1 MKRKGTLLNQK
12 YRSLLTATLAMT
24 ASTYLSSI
32 LDGIMVGQI
41 LGTVQ
46 LYAINLTT
54 SIVFLRSI
62 PIAMFTFGGN
72 TLSVIHK
79 SKRDQ
84 QSADTVFT
92 LSFWAGVL
100 STVLL
105 SVLGIALMVP
115 TAQLLAQ
122 GKEELTQMIVE
133 YLLPLWILTP
143 LVAVVNQTA
152 AYARTDSMRK
162 LAAALPIVAN
172 VINLLCDY
180 LYMAVFGWGVAGAGW
195 ATVTGYV
202 VGVFLTL
209 IYFRSKKRTVHFTK
223 AAFRQLRALG
233 KICNVGLPSALIY
246 VCNFLR
252 LFFTNAIILSFT
264 GVMGGK
270 IASVSFSLNSL
281 AFILVEGAS
290 MTLLP
295 ILGALYGEKD
305 ANGQRL
311 TLRYGMIVTV
321 ALSVLVLVVSELFPV
336 PLAALYG
343 LTEPVTADI
352 FAVTF
357 RIFSVNIPILAVIYV
372 MRTFF
377 QATKQRGLANL
388 LVMLDGV
395 LTIVPLMFWF
405 AHYDI
410 YWLWA
415 SFPFSKLLTVII
427 TLIAMFISKKVR
439 RKKNMLGI
447 EEQDGVMYDFS
458 IKNEIPEAIHASE
471 EAMAFCEKNHVPEN
485 TVNAV
490 GVTVEELCHNIA
502 VYAQSNDNHAV
513 DVCIRVF
520 PDKVNIRLR
529 DNGREFDPTDY
540 LDNSGKRITGLGLVR
555 MLSSS
560 INYNRVLGFNV
571 TNVAIA
577 YGAEGEAY
585 G

>member
-1 MKRKGTLLNQK
+1 MKRNGTLLNKK
-12 YRSLLTATLAMT
+12 YRSLLVATLAMT

-32 LDGIMVGQI
+32 LDGIMVGRI

-72 TLSVIHK
+72 TLSVIYK

-84 QSADTVFT
+84 KSADTVFT

-100 STVLL
+100 STVLI
-105 SVLGIALMVP
+105 SVVGIAAMLP
-115 TAQLLAQ
+115 TARLLAQ
-122 GKEELTQMIVE
+122 GNEELTGLVAD
-133 YLLPLWILTP
+133 YLLPLWVLTP

-152 AYARTDSMRK
+152 AYARTDGMRK
-162 LAAALPIVAN
+162 LATMLPITAN
-172 VINLLCDY
+172 IINLICDY
-180 LYMAVFGWGVAGAGW
+180 IYMAIFGWGVAGAGW
-195 ATVTGYV
+195 ATVTGYLA
-202 VGVFLTL
+202 GAALTL
-209 IYFRSKKRTVHFTK
+209 LYFKAGERTVHFTR
-223 AAFRQLRALG
+223 AAVKKIKMLG
-233 KICNVGLPSALIY
+233 KIFSIGLPSALIY

-321 ALSVLVLVVSELFPV
+321 ALSVFVLVVSELFPV
-336 PLAALYG
+336 QLAALYG
-343 LTEPVTADI
+343 LTDVATADI

-357 RIFSVNIPILAVIYV
+357 RIFSINIPILAVIYV

-410 YWLWA
+410 YWLWF
-415 SFPFSKLLTVII
+415 SFPVSKAVTVII
-427 TLIAMFISKKVR
+427 TLIAMVIGKKVR
-439 RKKNMLGI
+439 NKKNILGI
-447 EEQDGVMYDFS
+447 EEEDGVICDFS
-458 IKNEIPEAIHASE
+458 IKNEIPEAIKASE
-471 EAMAFCEKNHVPEN
+471 EAMEFCKRQNVPEN
-485 TVNAV
+485 TVNAI

-502 VYAQSNDNHAV
+502 NYSITNGNSAV
-513 DVCIRVF
+513 DVCVRVM
-520 PDKVNIRLR
+520 PDKVNVRIR
-529 DNGREFDPTDY
+529 DDGAEFDPTDFI
-540 LDNSGKRITGLGLVR
+540 DNSGKRITGLELVR

-571 TNVAIA
+571 TNVAVS
-577 YGAEGEAY
+577 Y
-585 G
+585 

>member
-1 MKRKGTLLNQK
+1 MKRTGTLLNQK
-12 YRSLLTATLAMT
+12 YRALLVSTLAMT

-54 SIVFLRSI
+54 SVVFLRSI

-72 TLSVIHK
+72 TLSVIYK

-84 QSADTVFT
+84 KSADTVFT
-92 LSFWAGVL
+92 LSFWGGIV
-100 STVLL
+100 STAIL
-105 SVLGIALMVP
+105 SVIGIMLMVP

-122 GKEELTQMIVE
+122 GKEQLVELVIQ
-133 YLLPLWILTP
+133 YLLPLWVLTP
-143 LVAVVNQTA
+143 MVAAVNETA
-152 AYARTDSMRK
+152 AYARTDGLRK
-162 LAAALPIVAN
+162 LATLLPIIAN
-172 VINLLCDY
+172 VINLICDY
-180 LYMAVFGWGVAGAGW
+180 IYMAIFGWGVAGAGW
-195 ATVTGYV
+195 ATVTGYA
-202 VGVFLTL
+202 VGILIML
-209 IYFRSKKRTVHFTK
+209 IYYKSSQRTVHFTK
-223 AAFRQLRALG
+223 AAWGQLKQLG
-233 KICNVGLPSALIY
+233 KIFSVGLPSALIY

-252 LFFTNAIILSFT
+252 LFLTNAIILSAT
-264 GVMGGK
+264 GVVGGK

-321 ALSVLVLVVSELFPV
+321 ALSILVLIISEVIPIQ
-336 PLAALYG
+336 LAALYG
-343 LTEPVTADI
+343 LTDPATVEI

-357 RIFSVNIPILAVIYV
+357 RIFSINIPILAVIYV

-395 LTIVPLMFWF
+395 LTIVPLMYWF
-405 AHYDI
+405 AQYDI
-410 YWLWA
+410 YWLWV
-415 SFPFSKLLTVII
+415 SFPVSKAVTVVI
-427 TLIAMFISKKVR
+427 TLIAMLISKKVQK
-439 RKKNMLGI
+439 KKNILGI
-447 EEQDGVMYDFS
+447 EEEDGVVYDFS

-471 EAMAFCEKNHVPEN
+471 EAMAFCEKNGVPET

-490 GVTVEELCHNIA
+490 GVSVEELCHNIA
-502 VYAQSNDNHAV
+502 TYAKSDSNSAV
-513 DVCIRVF
+513 DICVRVM
-520 PDKVNIRLR
+520 PDKVNVRLR
-529 DNGREFDPTDY
+529 DNGAEFDPTDY
-540 LDNSGKRITGLGLVR
+540 IDNSGKHITGLQLVR

-560 INYNRVLGFNV
+560 IDYNRILGFNV

-577 YGAEGEAY
+577 N
-585 G
+585 

>member
-1 MKRKGTLLNQK
+1 MKRNGTLLNKK
-12 YRSLLTATLAMT
+12 YRSLLVATLAMT

-84 QSADTVFT
+84 KSADAVFT
-92 LSFWAGVL
+92 LSFWAGIL
-100 STVLL
+100 STVLI
-105 SVLGIALMVP
+105 SIVGIATMVP
-115 TAQLLAQ
+115 TAQILAQ
-122 GKEELTQMIVE
+122 GKEELVGLVID

-152 AYARTDSMRK
+152 AYARTDGLRK
-162 LAAALPIVAN
+162 LATALPIVAN
-172 VINLLCDY
+172 IINLICDY
-180 LYMAVFGWGVAGAGW
+180 IYMAIFGWGVAGAGW

-202 VGVFLTL
+202 VGTLLTL
-209 IYFRSKKRTVHFTK
+209 IYFKSAKRTVHFTK
-223 AAFRQLRALG
+223 EALKKLKMLG
-233 KICNVGLPSALIY
+233 KIFSVGLPSALIY

-305 ANGQRL
+305 ANGQRI

-321 ALSVLVLVVSELFPV
+321 ALSVFVLIVSELFPV
-336 PLAALYG
+336 QLAALYG
-343 LTEPVTADI
+343 LNDAATADI

-357 RIFSVNIPILAVIYV
+357 RIFSINIPILAVIYV

-395 LTIVPLMFWF
+395 LTIVPLMYWF

-410 YWLWA
+410 YWLWM
-415 SFPFSKLLTVII
+415 SFPVSKAVTVLI
-427 TLIAMFISKKVR
+427 TLIAMVISKKIQN
-439 RKKNMLGI
+439 KKNILGI
-447 EEQDGVMYDFS
+447 EEEDGVMYDFS
-458 IKNEIPEAIHASE
+458 IKNDIPEAIRASE
-471 EAMAFCEKNHVPEN
+471 EAMKFCKEQNVPEN
-485 TVNAV
+485 TVNAI
-490 GVTVEELCHNIA
+490 GVSVEELCHNIA
-502 VYAQSNDNHAV
+502 TYSKSKGNGAV
-513 DVCIRVF
+513 DVCVRVM
-520 PDKVNIRLR
+520 PDKVNVRLR
-529 DNGREFDPTDY
+529 DDGAEFDPTDY
-540 LDNSGKRITGLGLVR
+540 IDNSGKRITGLELVR

-571 TNVAIA
+571 TNVAVS
-577 YGAEGEAY
+577 Y
-585 G
+585 

>member
-1 MKRKGTLLNQK
+1 MKRNGTLLNKK
-12 YRSLLTATLAMT
+12 YRSLLVATLAMT

-84 QSADTVFT
+84 QSADAVFT
-92 LSFWAGVL
+92 LSFWGGVL

-105 SVLGIALMVP
+105 SVVGIATMVP

-122 GKEELTQMIVE
+122 GKQELVGMVVD
-133 YLLPLWILTP
+133 YLLPLWVLTP

-152 AYARTDSMRK
+152 AYARTDSLRK
-162 LAAALPIVAN
+162 LATALPIVAN
-172 VINLLCDY
+172 IINLICDY
-180 LYMAVFGWGVAGAGW
+180 IYMAIFGWGVAGAGW

-209 IYFRSKKRTVHFTK
+209 LYFKSKQRTVHFTK
-223 AAFRQLRALG
+223 AAFKQLKSLG
-233 KICNVGLPSALIY
+233 KIFSVGLPSALIY

-305 ANGQRL
+305 SNGQRL

-321 ALSVLVLVVSELFPV
+321 GLSILVLIVSELFPV
-336 PLAALYG
+336 QLAALYG
-343 LTEPVTADI
+343 LTETSI
-352 FAVTF
+352 TSICAVTF
-357 RIFSVNIPILAVIYV
+357 RIFSINIPILAVIYV

-395 LTIVPLMFWF
+395 LTIVPLMYWF

-410 YWLWA
+410 YWLWF
-415 SFPFSKLLTVII
+415 SFPVSKAVTVAI
-427 TLIAMFISKKVR
+427 TLIAMLISKKVQHKR
-439 RKKNMLGI
+439 NILGI
-447 EEQDGVMYDFS
+447 EEQEGIVYDFS
-458 IKNEIPEAIHASE
+458 IKNEVSEAIHASE
-471 EAMAFCEKNHVPEN
+471 EAMAFCEQNQVPEN

-502 VYAQSNDNHAV
+502 VYAATSGNNAV
-513 DVCIRVF
+513 DVCVRVF
-520 PDKVNIRLR
+520 PDKVNVRLR
-529 DNGREFDPTDY
+529 DNGAEFDPTDY
-540 LDNSGKRITGLGLVR
+540 IDNSGKRITGLELVR
-555 MLSSS
+555 MLSST

-571 TNVAIA
+571 TNVAIN
-577 YGAEGEAY
+577 YN
-585 G
+585 

>member
-1 MKRKGTLLNQK
+1 MKRNGTLLNKK
-12 YRSLLTATLAMT
+12 YRSLLVATLAMT

-32 LDGIMVGQI
+32 LDGIMVGRI

-72 TLSVIHK
+72 TLSVIYK

-84 QSADTVFT
+84 ESADTVFT

-100 STVLL
+100 STVLI
-105 SVLGIALMVP
+105 SVVGIAAMLP
-115 TAQLLAQ
+115 TARLLAQ
-122 GKEELTQMIVE
+122 GNEELTGLVAD
-133 YLLPLWILTP
+133 YLLPLWVLTP

-152 AYARTDSMRK
+152 AYARTDGMRK
-162 LAAALPIVAN
+162 LATMLPITAN
-172 VINLLCDY
+172 IINLICDY
-180 LYMAVFGWGVAGAGW
+180 IYMAIFGWGVAGAGW
-195 ATVTGYV
+195 ATVTGYLA
-202 VGVFLTL
+202 GAALTL
-209 IYFRSKKRTVHFTK
+209 LYFKAGERTVHFTR
-223 AAFRQLRALG
+223 AAVKKIIMLG
-233 KICNVGLPSALIY
+233 KIFSIGLPSALIY

-321 ALSVLVLVVSELFPV
+321 ALSVVVLVVSELFPV
-336 PLAALYG
+336 QLAALYG
-343 LTEPVTADI
+343 LTDVTTADI

-357 RIFSVNIPILAVIYV
+357 RIFSINIPILAVIYV

-410 YWLWA
+410 YWLWF
-415 SFPFSKLLTVII
+415 SFPVSKAVTVII
-427 TLIAMFISKKVR
+427 TLIAMVIGKKVR
-439 RKKNMLGI
+439 NKKNILGI
-447 EEQDGVMYDFS
+447 EEEDGVICDFS
-458 IKNEIPEAIHASE
+458 IKNEIPEAIKASE
-471 EAMAFCEKNHVPEN
+471 EAMEFCKRQNVPEN
-485 TVNAV
+485 TVNAI

-502 VYAQSNDNHAV
+502 NYSVTNSNSAV
-513 DVCIRVF
+513 DVCVRVM
-520 PDKVNIRLR
+520 PDKVNVRIR
-529 DNGREFDPTDY
+529 DDGAEFDPTDFI
-540 LDNSGKRITGLGLVR
+540 DNSGKRITGLELVR

-571 TNVAIA
+571 TNVAVS
-577 YGAEGEAY
+577 Y
-585 G
+585 

>member
-1 MKRKGTLLNQK
+1 MKRNGTLLNKK
-12 YRSLLTATLAMT
+12 YRILLVSTLAMT

-62 PIAMFTFGGN
+62 PITMFTFGGN

-84 QSADTVFT
+84 KSADTVFT
-92 LSFWAGVL
+92 LSFWGGVL
-100 STVLL
+100 STLLL
-105 SVLGIALMVP
+105 SVIGIAVMTP

-122 GKEELTQMIVE
+122 GKEELVGYVVD
-133 YLLPLWILTP
+133 YLLPLWVLTP

-152 AYARTDSMRK
+152 AYARTDGMRK
-162 LAAALPIVAN
+162 LATALPIVAN
-172 VINLLCDY
+172 VINLICDY
-180 LYMAVFGWGVAGAGW
+180 IFMAIFKWGVAGAGW

-202 VGVFLTL
+202 VGALLTI
-209 IYFRSKKRTVHFTK
+209 IYFRAKERTVHFTR
-223 AAFRQLRALG
+223 AAWGQLKSLG
-233 KICNVGLPSALIY
+233 KIFSVGLPSALIY

-252 LFFTNAIILSFT
+252 LYLTNAIILSYT

-305 ANGQRL
+305 GNGQRL

-321 ALSVLVLVVSELFPV
+321 AFSVLVLVVSELFPV
-336 PLAALYG
+336 QMAALYG
-343 LTEPVTADI
+343 LTDPAITSV

-357 RIFSVNIPILAVIYV
+357 RIFSINIPILAVIYV

-410 YWLWA
+410 YWLWV
-415 SFPFSKLLTVII
+415 SFPVSKALTVAI
-427 TLIAMFISKKVR
+427 TLIAMVISKKVR
-439 RKKNMLGI
+439 HKKNILGI
-447 EEQDGVMYDFS
+447 EEEDGLVYDFS
-458 IKNEIPEAIHASE
+458 IRNDVSQAIHASE
-471 EAMAFCEKNHVPEN
+471 EAMAFCERSNVPEN

-502 VYAQSNDNHAV
+502 TYSVKGSNAV
-513 DVCIRVF
+513 DVCVRVF
-520 PDKVNIRLR
+520 PDKVNVRLR
-529 DNGREFDPTDY
+529 DDGAAFDPTDY
-540 LDNSGKRITGLGLVR
+540 IDNSGKRITGLELVR

-571 TNVAIA
+571 TNVSVA
-577 YGAEGEAY
+577 YGNLV
-585 G
+585 

>member
-1 MKRKGTLLNQK
+1 
-12 YRSLLTATLAMT
+12 MT

-84 QSADTVFT
+84 QSANAVFT
-92 LSFWAGVL
+92 LSFWGGVL

-105 SVLGIALMVP
+105 SVIGIATMVP

-122 GKEELTQMIVE
+122 GKQELVGMVVD
-133 YLLPLWILTP
+133 YLLPLWVLTP

-152 AYARTDSMRK
+152 AYARTDSLRK
-162 LAAALPIVAN
+162 LATALPIVAN
-172 VINLLCDY
+172 IINLICDY
-180 LYMAVFGWGVAGAGW
+180 IYMAIFGWGVAGAGW

-209 IYFRSKKRTVHFTK
+209 LYFKSKQRTVHFTK
-223 AAFRQLRALG
+223 AAFKQLKSLG
-233 KICNVGLPSALIY
+233 KIFSVGLPSALIY

-305 ANGQRL
+305 SNGQRL

-321 ALSVLVLVVSELFPV
+321 GLSVLVLIVSELFPV
-336 PLAALYG
+336 QLASLYG
-343 LTEPVTADI
+343 LTEPSITSV

-357 RIFSVNIPILAVIYV
+357 RIFSINIPILAVIYV

-395 LTIVPLMFWF
+395 LTIVPLMYWF

-410 YWLWA
+410 YWLWF
-415 SFPFSKLLTVII
+415 SFPVSKAVTVII
-427 TLIAMFISKKVR
+427 TLIAMLISKKVQH
-439 RKKNMLGI
+439 KNNILGI
-447 EEQDGVMYDFS
+447 EEQEGIVYDFS
-458 IKNEIPEAIHASE
+458 IKNEVSEAIHASE
-471 EAMAFCEKNHVPEN
+471 EAMAFCEQNQVPEN

-502 VYAQSNDNHAV
+502 VYAAENGNNAV
-513 DVCIRVF
+513 DVCVRVF
-520 PDKVNIRLR
+520 PDKVNVRLR
-529 DNGREFDPTDY
+529 DNGAEFDPTDY
-540 LDNSGKRITGLGLVR
+540 IDNSGKRITGLELVR
-555 MLSSS
+555 MLSST

-571 TNVAIA
+571 TNVAIN
-577 YGAEGEAY
+577 YN
-585 G
+585 

>member
-1 MKRKGTLLNQK
+1 MKRNGVLLNQK
-12 YRSLLTATLAMT
+12 YNSLLWATLAMT

-41 LGTVQ
+41 LDTVA

-72 TLSVIHK
+72 TLSVICK

-84 QSADTVFT
+84 KSADTVFT
-92 LSFWAGVL
+92 LSFWGGIV
-100 STVLL
+100 STAVI
-105 SVLGIALMVP
+105 SVIGIILIMP

-122 GKEELTQMIVE
+122 GKEELVE
-133 YLLPLWILTP
+133 LVVQYLLPLWVLTP
-143 LVAVVNQTA
+143 LVAAVNETA
-152 AYARTDSMRK
+152 AFARTDGLRK
-162 LAAALPIVAN
+162 LATALPIIAN
-172 VINLLCDY
+172 VINLICDY
-180 LYMAVFGWGVAGAGW
+180 IYMAIFGWGIAGAGW

-202 VGVFLTL
+202 VGALIAL
-209 IYFRSKKRTVHFTK
+209 IYFKSPKRTVRFTK
-223 AAFRQLRALG
+223 AAWGQLKQLG
-233 KICNVGLPSALIY
+233 KIFSVGLPSALIY

-252 LFFTNAIILSFT
+252 LFFVNAIILSST
-264 GVMGGK
+264 GVVGGK

-305 ANGQRL
+305 SNGQRL

-321 ALSVLVLVVSELFPV
+321 ALSIFVMILSVVFPSQ
-336 PLAALYG
+336 LAALYG
-343 LTEPVTADI
+343 LTDPAVLEV
-352 FAVTF
+352 FEVTF
-357 RIFSVNIPILAVIYV
+357 RILSSNIPILAVIYV
-372 MRTFF
+372 MRSFF

-395 LTIVPLMFWF
+395 LTIVPLMYWF
-405 AHYDI
+405 SHYDI

-415 SFPFSKLLTVII
+415 AFPISKALTVVI
-427 TLIAMFISKKVR
+427 TLIAMLISKRVQH
-439 RKKNMLGI
+439 KKNILGI
-447 EEQDGVMYDFS
+447 EEEEGVVSDFS
-458 IKNEIPEAIHASE
+458 IKNEIPEAIRASE
-471 EAMAFCEKNHVPEN
+471 EAMAFCEKNGLTEN

-502 VYAQSNDNHAV
+502 TYAQTNAGNSV
-513 DVCIRVF
+513 DVCIRILS
-520 PDKVNIRLR
+520 DKVNIRVR
-529 DNGREFDPTDY
+529 DNGTEFDPTDY
-540 LDNSGKRITGLGLVR
+540 IDNSGKRITGLELVR

-560 INYNRVLGFNV
+560 VEYNRILGFNV
-571 TNVAIA
+571 TNVAISFT
-577 YGAEGEAY
+577 
-585 G
+585 

>member
-1 MKRKGTLLNQK
+1 MKRNGTLLNKK
-12 YRSLLTATLAMT
+12 YRSLLVATLAMT

-84 QSADTVFT
+84 QSADAVFT
-92 LSFWAGVL
+92 LSFWGGVL

-105 SVLGIALMVP
+105 SVIGIATMVP

-122 GKEELTQMIVE
+122 GKQELVGMVVD
-133 YLLPLWILTP
+133 YLLPLWVLTP

-152 AYARTDSMRK
+152 AYARTDSLRK
-162 LAAALPIVAN
+162 LATALPIVAN
-172 VINLLCDY
+172 IINLICDY
-180 LYMAVFGWGVAGAGW
+180 IYMAIFGWGVAGAGW

-209 IYFRSKKRTVHFTK
+209 LYFKSKQRTVHFTK
-223 AAFRQLRALG
+223 AALKQLKSLG
-233 KICNVGLPSALIY
+233 KIFSVGLPSALIY

-305 ANGQRL
+305 SNGQRL

-321 ALSVLVLVVSELFPV
+321 GLSILVLIVSELFPV
-336 PLAALYG
+336 QLAALYG
-343 LTEPVTADI
+343 LTETSITSV

-357 RIFSVNIPILAVIYV
+357 RIFSINIPILAVIYV

-395 LTIVPLMFWF
+395 LTIVPLMYWF

-410 YWLWA
+410 YWLWF
-415 SFPFSKLLTVII
+415 SFPVSKAVTVAI
-427 TLIAMFISKKVR
+427 TLIAMLISKKVQHKR
-439 RKKNMLGI
+439 NILGI
-447 EEQDGVMYDFS
+447 EEQEGIVYDFS
-458 IKNEIPEAIHASE
+458 IKNEVSEAIHASE
-471 EAMAFCEKNHVPEN
+471 EAMAFCEQNQVPEN

-502 VYAQSNDNHAV
+502 VYAAENGNNAV
-513 DVCIRVF
+513 DVCVRVF
-520 PDKVNIRLR
+520 PDKVNVRLR
-529 DNGREFDPTDY
+529 DNGAEFDPTDY
-540 LDNSGKRITGLGLVR
+540 IDNSGKRITGLELVR
-555 MLSSS
+555 MLSST

-571 TNVAIA
+571 TNVAIN
-577 YGAEGEAY
+577 YN
-585 G
+585 

>member
-1 MKRKGTLLNQK
+1 MKRNGTLLNKK
-12 YRSLLTATLAMT
+12 YRSLLVATLAMT

-84 QSADTVFT
+84 KSADAVFT
-92 LSFWAGVL
+92 LSFWAGIL
-100 STVLL
+100 STVLI
-105 SVLGIALMVP
+105 SIVGIATMVP
-115 TAQLLAQ
+115 TAQILAQ
-122 GKEELTQMIVE
+122 GKEELVGLVID
-133 YLLPLWILTP
+133 YLLPLWVLTP

-152 AYARTDSMRK
+152 AYARTDGLRK
-162 LAAALPIVAN
+162 LATALPIVAN
-172 VINLLCDY
+172 IINLICDY
-180 LYMAVFGWGVAGAGW
+180 IYMAIFGWGVAGAGW

-202 VGVFLTL
+202 VGTLLTL
-209 IYFRSKKRTVHFTK
+209 IYFKSAKRTVHFTK
-223 AAFRQLRALG
+223 EALKKLKMLG
-233 KICNVGLPSALIY
+233 KIFSVGLPSALIY

-305 ANGQRL
+305 ANGQRI

-321 ALSVLVLVVSELFPV
+321 ALSVFVLIVSELFPV
-336 PLAALYG
+336 QLAALYG
-343 LTEPVTADI
+343 LNDAATADI

-357 RIFSVNIPILAVIYV
+357 RIFSINIPILAVIYV

-395 LTIVPLMFWF
+395 LTIVPLMYWF

-410 YWLWA
+410 YWLWM
-415 SFPFSKLLTVII
+415 SFPVSKAVTVLV
-427 TLIAMFISKKVR
+427 TLIAMVISKKIQN
-439 RKKNMLGI
+439 KKNILGI
-447 EEQDGVMYDFS
+447 EEEDGVMYDFS
-458 IKNEIPEAIHASE
+458 IKNDVPEAIRASE
-471 EAMAFCEKNHVPEN
+471 EAMKFCKEQNVPEN
-485 TVNAV
+485 TVNAI

-502 VYAQSNDNHAV
+502 IYSKSKGNGAV
-513 DVCIRVF
+513 DVCVRVM
-520 PDKVNIRLR
+520 PDKVNVRLR
-529 DNGREFDPTDY
+529 DDGAEFDPTDY
-540 LDNSGKRITGLGLVR
+540 IDNSGKRITGLELVR

-571 TNVAIA
+571 TNVAVS
-577 YGAEGEAY
+577 Y
-585 G
+585 

>member
-1 MKRKGTLLNQK
+1 MKRNGTLLNKK
-12 YRSLLTATLAMT
+12 YRSLLVATLAMT

-41 LGTVQ
+41 LGTVP

-100 STVLL
+100 STVVISVIGIAVMAPTAELL
-105 SVLGIALMVP
+105 S
-115 TAQLLAQ
+115 Q
-122 GKEELTQMIVE
+122 GKAELTNLVID
-133 YLLPLWILTP
+133 YLLPLWVLTP
-143 LVAVVNQTA
+143 LVAIVNQTA
-152 AYARTDSMRK
+152 AYARTDNLRK
-162 LAAALPIVAN
+162 LATALPIVAN
-172 VINLLCDY
+172 IVNLICDY
-180 LYMAVFGWGVAGAGW
+180 IYMAIFGWGVAGAGW

-202 VGVFLTL
+202 VGAALTL
-209 IYFRSKKRTVHFTK
+209 LYFRSKQRTVHFTK
-223 AAFRQLRALG
+223 EALG
-233 KICNVGLPSALIY
+233 KLRQLGKIFSIGLPSALIY

-252 LFFTNAIILSFT
+252 LFFTNAIILSYT
-264 GVMGGK
+264 GVLGGK

-321 ALSVLVLVVSELFPV
+321 ALSVFVLVVSELFPV
-336 PLAALYG
+336 QLAALYG
-343 LTEPVTADI
+343 LTEPAVADI

-357 RIFSVNIPILAVIYV
+357 RIFSINIPILAVIYV

-410 YWLWA
+410 YWLWV
-415 SFPFSKLLTVII
+415 SFPVSKAVTVLI
-427 TLIAMFISKKVR
+427 TLLVMVISKKVQH
-439 RKKNMLGI
+439 KKNLLGI

-471 EAMAFCEKNHVPEN
+471 EAMAFCAQQHVPEN
-485 TVNAV
+485 TANAV
-490 GVTVEELCHNIA
+490 GVAVEELCHNIA
-502 VYAQSNDNHAV
+502 VYAQTSGNNAV
-513 DVCIRVF
+513 DVCVRVF
-520 PDKVNIRLR
+520 PDKVNVRLR
-529 DNGREFDPTDY
+529 DNGAAFDPTDY
-540 LDNSGKRITGLGLVR
+540 IDNSGKRITGLELVR

-560 INYNRVLGFNV
+560 VNYNRVLGFNV
-571 TNVAIA
+571 TNVTIA
-577 YGAEGEAY
+577 YS
-585 G
+585 

>member
-1 MKRKGTLLNQK
+1 MKRTGTLLNQK
-12 YRSLLTATLAMT
+12 YRALLVSTLAMT

-54 SIVFLRSI
+54 SVVFLRSI

-72 TLSVIHK
+72 TLSVIYK

-84 QSADTVFT
+84 KSADTVFT
-92 LSFWAGVL
+92 LSFWGGIV
-100 STVLL
+100 STAIL
-105 SVLGIALMVP
+105 SVIGIMLMVP

-122 GKEELTQMIVE
+122 GKEQLVELVVQ
-133 YLLPLWILTP
+133 YLLPLWVLTP
-143 LVAVVNQTA
+143 MVAAVNETA
-152 AYARTDSMRK
+152 AYARTDGLRK
-162 LAAALPIVAN
+162 LATLLPIIAN
-172 VINLLCDY
+172 VINLICDY
-180 LYMAVFGWGVAGAGW
+180 IYMAIFGWGVAGAGW
-195 ATVTGYV
+195 ATVTGYA
-202 VGVFLTL
+202 VGILIML
-209 IYFRSKKRTVHFTK
+209 IYYKSSQRTVHFTK
-223 AAFRQLRALG
+223 AAWGQLKQLG
-233 KICNVGLPSALIY
+233 KIFSVGLPSALIY

-252 LFFTNAIILSFT
+252 LFLTNAIILSAT
-264 GVMGGK
+264 GVVGGK

-321 ALSVLVLVVSELFPV
+321 ALSILVLIISEVIPIQ
-336 PLAALYG
+336 LAALYG
-343 LTEPVTADI
+343 LTDPATVEI

-357 RIFSVNIPILAVIYV
+357 RIFSINIPILAVIYV

-395 LTIVPLMFWF
+395 LTIVPLMYWF
-405 AHYDI
+405 AQYDI
-410 YWLWA
+410 YWLWV
-415 SFPFSKLLTVII
+415 SFPVSKAVTVVI
-427 TLIAMFISKKVR
+427 TLIAMLISKKVQK
-439 RKKNMLGI
+439 KKNILGI
-447 EEQDGVMYDFS
+447 EEEDGVVYDFS

-471 EAMAFCEKNHVPEN
+471 EAMAFCEKNGVPET

-490 GVTVEELCHNIA
+490 GVSVEELCHNIA
-502 VYAQSNDNHAV
+502 TYAKSDSNSAI
-513 DVCIRVF
+513 DVCVRVM
-520 PDKVNIRLR
+520 PDKVNVRLR
-529 DNGREFDPTDY
+529 DNGTEFDPTDY
-540 LDNSGKRITGLGLVR
+540 IDNSGKHITGLQLVR

-560 INYNRVLGFNV
+560 IDYNRILGFNV

-577 YGAEGEAY
+577 N
-585 G
+585 

>member
-1 MKRKGTLLNQK
+1 MKRNGTLLNKK
-12 YRSLLTATLAMT
+12 YRSLLVATLAMT
-24 ASTYLSSI
+24 ASTYLSGI

-54 SIVFLRSI
+54 SIIFLRSI
-62 PIAMFTFGGN
+62 PIALFTFGGN
-72 TLSVIHK
+72 TLSVICK
-79 SKRDQ
+79 SKRDR
-84 QSADTVFT
+84 QSADAVFT

-100 STVLL
+100 STVVM
-105 SVLGIALMVP
+105 SVIGIAVMEP

-122 GKEELTQMIVE
+122 GKEELVGLVVE
-133 YLLPLWILTP
+133 YLLPLWVLTP

-162 LAAALPIVAN
+162 LATALPIVAN
-172 VINLLCDY
+172 VINLICDY
-180 LYMAVFGWGVAGAGW
+180 IYMAIFGWGVAGAGW

-202 VGVFLTL
+202 VGAALTL
-209 IYFRSKKRTVHFTK
+209 IYFFSKQRTVHFTK
-223 AAFRQLRALG
+223 AALKKLKMLG
-233 KICNVGLPSALIY
+233 KIFSIGLPSALIY

-305 ANGQRL
+305 ANGQRIS
-311 TLRYGMIVTV
+311 LRYGMIVTV
-321 ALSVLVLVVSELFPV
+321 ALSVFVLIVSELFPV
-336 PLAALYG
+336 QLAALYG
-343 LTEPVTADI
+343 LNDAATADI

-357 RIFSVNIPILAVIYV
+357 RIFSINIPILAVIYV

-395 LTIVPLMFWF
+395 LTIVPLMYWF

-410 YWLWA
+410 YWLWM
-415 SFPFSKLLTVII
+415 SFPASKSVTVLV
-427 TLIAMFISKKVR
+427 TLIAMVISKKIQN
-439 RKKNMLGI
+439 KKNILGI
-447 EEQDGVMYDFS
+447 EEEDGVMYDFS
-458 IKNEIPEAIHASE
+458 IKNDIPEAIRASE
-471 EAMAFCEKNHVPEN
+471 EAMKFCKEQNVPEN
-485 TVNAV
+485 TVNAI

-502 VYAQSNDNHAV
+502 TYSKSKGNGAV
-513 DVCIRVF
+513 DVCVRVM
-520 PDKVNIRLR
+520 PDKVNVRLR
-529 DNGREFDPTDY
+529 DDGAEFDPTDY
-540 LDNSGKRITGLGLVR
+540 IDNSGKRITGLELVR

-571 TNVAIA
+571 TNVAVS
-577 YGAEGEAY
+577 Y
-585 G
+585 

>member
-1 MKRKGTLLNQK
+1 MKRNGTLLNKK
-12 YRSLLTATLAMT
+12 YRSLLVATLAMT

-84 QSADTVFT
+84 KSADAVFT
-92 LSFWAGVL
+92 LSFWAGIL
-100 STVLL
+100 STVLI
-105 SVLGIALMVP
+105 SIVGIATMVP
-115 TAQLLAQ
+115 TAQILAQ
-122 GKEELTQMIVE
+122 GKEELVGLVID
-133 YLLPLWILTP
+133 YLLPLWVLTP

-152 AYARTDSMRK
+152 AYARTDGLRK
-162 LAAALPIVAN
+162 LAMALPIVAN
-172 VINLLCDY
+172 IINLICDY
-180 LYMAVFGWGVAGAGW
+180 IYMAIFGWGVAGAGW

-202 VGVFLTL
+202 VGTLLTL
-209 IYFRSKKRTVHFTK
+209 IYFKSAKRTVHFTK
-223 AAFRQLRALG
+223 EALKKLKMLG
-233 KICNVGLPSALIY
+233 KIFSVGLPSALIY

-305 ANGQRL
+305 ANGQRI

-321 ALSVLVLVVSELFPV
+321 ALSVFVLIVSELFPV
-336 PLAALYG
+336 QLAALYG
-343 LTEPVTADI
+343 LNDAATADI

-357 RIFSVNIPILAVIYV
+357 RIFSINIPILAVIYV

-395 LTIVPLMFWF
+395 LTIVPLMYWF

-410 YWLWA
+410 YWLWM
-415 SFPFSKLLTVII
+415 SFPVSKAVTVLV
-427 TLIAMFISKKVR
+427 TLIAMVISKKIQN
-439 RKKNMLGI
+439 KKNILGI
-447 EEQDGVMYDFS
+447 EEEDGVMYDFS
-458 IKNEIPEAIHASE
+458 IKNDIPEAIRASE
-471 EAMAFCEKNHVPEN
+471 EAMKFCKEQNVPEN
-485 TVNAV
+485 TVNAI
-490 GVTVEELCHNIA
+490 GVSVEELCHNIA
-502 VYAQSNDNHAV
+502 TYSKSKGNGAV
-513 DVCIRVF
+513 DVCVRVM
-520 PDKVNIRLR
+520 PDKVNVRLR
-529 DNGREFDPTDY
+529 DDGAEFDPTDY
-540 LDNSGKRITGLGLVR
+540 IDNSGKRITGLELVR

-571 TNVAIA
+571 TNVAVS
-577 YGAEGEAY
+577 Y
-585 G
+585 

>member
-1 MKRKGTLLNQK
+1 MKRNGTLLNKK
-12 YRSLLTATLAMT
+12 YRILLVSTLAMT

-84 QSADTVFT
+84 KSADTVFT
-92 LSFWAGVL
+92 LSFWGGVL
-100 STVLL
+100 STLLL
-105 SVLGIALMVP
+105 SVIGIAVMTP

-122 GKEELTQMIVE
+122 GKEELVGYVVD
-133 YLLPLWILTP
+133 YLLPLWVLTP

-152 AYARTDSMRK
+152 AYARTDGMRK
-162 LAAALPIVAN
+162 LATALPIVAN
-172 VINLLCDY
+172 VINLICDY
-180 LYMAVFGWGVAGAGW
+180 IFMAIFKWGVAGAGW

-202 VGVFLTL
+202 VGALLTI
-209 IYFRSKKRTVHFTK
+209 IYFRAKERTVHFTR
-223 AAFRQLRALG
+223 AAWGQLKSLG
-233 KICNVGLPSALIY
+233 KIFSIGLPSALIY

-252 LFFTNAIILSFT
+252 LYLTNAIILSYT

-305 ANGQRL
+305 GNGQRL

-321 ALSVLVLVVSELFPV
+321 AFSVLVLVVSELFPV
-336 PLAALYG
+336 QMAALYG
-343 LTEPVTADI
+343 LTDPAITSV

-357 RIFSVNIPILAVIYV
+357 RIFSINIPILAVIYV

-410 YWLWA
+410 YWLWV
-415 SFPFSKLLTVII
+415 SFPVSKALTVAI
-427 TLIAMFISKKVR
+427 TLIAMVISKKVR
-439 RKKNMLGI
+439 HKKNILGI
-447 EEQDGVMYDFS
+447 EEEDGLVYDFS
-458 IKNEIPEAIHASE
+458 IRNDVSQAIHASE
-471 EAMAFCEKNHVPEN
+471 EAMAFCERSNVPEN

-502 VYAQSNDNHAV
+502 TYSVKGSNAV
-513 DVCIRVF
+513 DVCVRVF
-520 PDKVNIRLR
+520 PDKVNVRLR
-529 DNGREFDPTDY
+529 DDGAAFDPTDY
-540 LDNSGKRITGLGLVR
+540 IDNSGKRITGLELVR

-571 TNVAIA
+571 TNVSVA
-577 YGAEGEAY
+577 YGNLV
-585 G
+585 

>member
-1 MKRKGTLLNQK
+1 MKRNGTLLNQK
-12 YRSLLTATLAMT
+12 YRSLLVATLAMT

-84 QSADTVFT
+84 KSADMVFT
-92 LSFWAGVL
+92 LSFWGGIL
-100 STVLL
+100 STVLISIIGL
-105 SVLGIALMVP
+105 AVMAP

-122 GKEELTQMIVE
+122 GKEELVGLVID
-133 YLLPLWILTP
+133 YLLPLWVLTP
-143 LVAVVNQTA
+143 LVAAVNQTA
-152 AYARTDSMRK
+152 AYARTDGMRK
-162 LAAALPIVAN
+162 LATALPIVAN
-172 VINLLCDY
+172 VINLICDY
-180 LYMAVFGWGVAGAGW
+180 IYMAIFGWGVAGAGW

-202 VGVFLTL
+202 AGVFLCL
-209 IYFRSKKRTVHFTK
+209 IYFKSEKRTVHFTK
-223 AAFRQLRALG
+223 AALKQLKMLG
-233 KICNVGLPSALIY
+233 KIFGVGLPSALIY

-305 ANGQRL
+305 SNGQRL

-321 ALSVLVLVVSELFPV
+321 ALSVFVLVVSELFPV
-336 PLAALYG
+336 QLAALYG
-343 LTEPVTADI
+343 LTEPNVTEI

-357 RIFSVNIPILAVIYV
+357 RIFSINIPILAVIYV

-410 YWLWA
+410 YWLWG
-415 SFPFSKLLTVII
+415 SFPVSKAVTVVV
-427 TLIAMFISKKVR
+427 TLIAMLISKKLQQ
-439 RKKNMLGI
+439 KKNILGI
-447 EEQDGVMYDFS
+447 EEQDGVMHDFS
-458 IKNEIPEAIHASE
+458 VKNEIPEAINASE
-471 EAMAFCEKNHVPEN
+471 EAMAFCEQQHVPEN
-485 TVNAV
+485 TANAV

-502 VYAQSNDNHAV
+502 TYAKSSGNNAI
-513 DVCIRVF
+513 DVCVRVF
-520 PDKVNIRLR
+520 PDKVNVRLR
-529 DNGREFDPTDY
+529 DNGPEFDPTDY
-540 LDNSGKRITGLGLVR
+540 IDNSGKRITGLELVR

-560 INYNRVLGFNV
+560 VNYNRVLGFNV
-571 TNVAIA
+571 TNVTVA
-577 YGAEGEAY
+577 Y
-585 G
+585 

>member
-1 MKRKGTLLNQK
+1 MKRNGTLLNKK
-12 YRSLLTATLAMT
+12 YRSLLVATLAMT

-84 QSADTVFT
+84 KSADAVFT
-92 LSFWAGVL
+92 LSFWAGIL
-100 STVLL
+100 STVLI
-105 SVLGIALMVP
+105 SIVGIATMVP
-115 TAQLLAQ
+115 TAQILAQ
-122 GKEELTQMIVE
+122 GKEELVGLVID
-133 YLLPLWILTP
+133 YLLPLWVLTP

-152 AYARTDSMRK
+152 AYARTDGLRK
-162 LAAALPIVAN
+162 LATALPIVAN
-172 VINLLCDY
+172 IINLICDY
-180 LYMAVFGWGVAGAGW
+180 IYMAIFGWGVAGAGW

-202 VGVFLTL
+202 VGTLLTL
-209 IYFRSKKRTVHFTK
+209 IYFKSAKRTVHFTK
-223 AAFRQLRALG
+223 EALKKLKMLG
-233 KICNVGLPSALIY
+233 KIFSVGLPSALIY

-305 ANGQRL
+305 ANGQRI

-321 ALSVLVLVVSELFPV
+321 ALSVFVLIVSELFPV
-336 PLAALYG
+336 QLAALYG
-343 LTEPVTADI
+343 LNDAATADI

-357 RIFSVNIPILAVIYV
+357 RIFSINIPILAVIYV

-395 LTIVPLMFWF
+395 LTIVPLMYWF

-410 YWLWA
+410 YWLWM
-415 SFPFSKLLTVII
+415 SFPVSKAVTVLV
-427 TLIAMFISKKVR
+427 TLIAMVISKKIQN
-439 RKKNMLGI
+439 KKNILGI
-447 EEQDGVMYDFS
+447 EEEDGVMYDFS
-458 IKNEIPEAIHASE
+458 IKNDIPEAIRASE
-471 EAMAFCEKNHVPEN
+471 EAMKFCKEQNVPEN
-485 TVNAV
+485 TVNAI

-502 VYAQSNDNHAV
+502 TYSKSKGNGAV
-513 DVCIRVF
+513 DVCVRVM
-520 PDKVNIRLR
+520 PDKVNVRLR
-529 DNGREFDPTDY
+529 DNGAEFDPTDY
-540 LDNSGKRITGLGLVR
+540 IDNSGKRITGLELVR

-571 TNVAIA
+571 TNVAVS
-577 YGAEGEAY
+577 Y
-585 G
+585 

>member
-1 MKRKGTLLNQK
+1 MKRTGTLLNQK
-12 YRSLLTATLAMT
+12 YRALLVSTLAMT

-54 SIVFLRSI
+54 SVVFLRSI

-72 TLSVIHK
+72 TLSVIYK

-84 QSADTVFT
+84 KSADTVFT
-92 LSFWAGVL
+92 LSFWGGIV
-100 STVLL
+100 STAIL
-105 SVLGIALMVP
+105 SVIGIMLMVP

-122 GKEELTQMIVE
+122 GKEQLVELVIQ
-133 YLLPLWILTP
+133 YLLPLWVLTP
-143 LVAVVNQTA
+143 MVAAVNETA
-152 AYARTDSMRK
+152 AYARTDGLRK
-162 LAAALPIVAN
+162 LATLLPIIAN
-172 VINLLCDY
+172 VINLICDY
-180 LYMAVFGWGVAGAGW
+180 IYMAIFGWGVAGAGW
-195 ATVTGYV
+195 ATVTGYA
-202 VGVFLTL
+202 VGILIML
-209 IYFRSKKRTVHFTK
+209 IYYKSSQRTVHFTK
-223 AAFRQLRALG
+223 AAWGQLKQLG
-233 KICNVGLPSALIY
+233 KIFSVGLPSALIY

-252 LFFTNAIILSFT
+252 LFLTNAIILSAT
-264 GVMGGK
+264 GVVGGK

-321 ALSVLVLVVSELFPV
+321 ALSILVLIISEVIPV
-336 PLAALYG
+336 QLAGLYG
-343 LTEPVTADI
+343 LTDPATVEI

-357 RIFSVNIPILAVIYV
+357 RIFSINIPILAVIYV

-395 LTIVPLMFWF
+395 LTIVPLMYWF
-405 AHYDI
+405 AQYDI
-410 YWLWA
+410 YWLWV
-415 SFPFSKLLTVII
+415 SFPVSKAVTVVI
-427 TLIAMFISKKVR
+427 TLAAMLISKKVQK
-439 RKKNMLGI
+439 KKNILGI
-447 EEQDGVMYDFS
+447 EEEDGVVYDFS

-471 EAMAFCEKNHVPEN
+471 EAMAFCEKNGVPET

-490 GVTVEELCHNIA
+490 GVSVEELCHNIA
-502 VYAQSNDNHAV
+502 TYAKSDSNSAV
-513 DVCIRVF
+513 DICVRVM
-520 PDKVNIRLR
+520 PDKVNVRLR
-529 DNGREFDPTDY
+529 DNGAEFDPTDY
-540 LDNSGKRITGLGLVR
+540 IDNSGKHITGLQLVR

-560 INYNRVLGFNV
+560 IDYNRILGFNV

-577 YGAEGEAY
+577 N
-585 G
+585 

>member
-1 MKRKGTLLNQK
+1 MKRNGTLLNKK
-12 YRSLLTATLAMT
+12 YRSLLVATLAMT

-62 PIAMFTFGGN
+62 PIAMATFGGN
-72 TLSVIHK
+72 TLSVIYK

-84 QSADTVFT
+84 KSADVVFT
-92 LSFWAGVL
+92 LSFWAGIL
-100 STVLL
+100 STVLI
-105 SVLGIALMVP
+105 SIVGIATMVP
-115 TAQLLAQ
+115 TARILAQ
-122 GKEELTQMIVE
+122 GKEELVGLVID
-133 YLLPLWILTP
+133 YLLPLWVLTP

-152 AYARTDSMRK
+152 AYARTDGLRK
-162 LAAALPIVAN
+162 LATALPIVAN
-172 VINLLCDY
+172 IINLICDY
-180 LYMAVFGWGVAGAGW
+180 IYMAIFGWGVAGAGW

-202 VGVFLTL
+202 VGTLLTL
-209 IYFRSKKRTVHFTK
+209 IYFKSAKRTVHFTK
-223 AAFRQLRALG
+223 EALKKLKMLG
-233 KICNVGLPSALIY
+233 KIFSVGLPSALIY

-305 ANGQRL
+305 ANGQRI

-321 ALSVLVLVVSELFPV
+321 ALSVFVLIVSELFPV
-336 PLAALYG
+336 QLAALYG
-343 LTEPVTADI
+343 LNDAATADI

-357 RIFSVNIPILAVIYV
+357 RIFSINIPILAVIYV

-395 LTIVPLMFWF
+395 LTIVPLMYWF

-410 YWLWA
+410 YWLWM
-415 SFPFSKLLTVII
+415 SFPVSKAVTVLV
-427 TLIAMFISKKVR
+427 TLIAMVISKKIQN
-439 RKKNMLGI
+439 KKNILGI
-447 EEQDGVMYDFS
+447 EEEDGVMYDFS
-458 IKNEIPEAIHASE
+458 IKNDIPEAIRASE
-471 EAMAFCEKNHVPEN
+471 EAMKFCKEQNVPEN
-485 TVNAV
+485 TVNAI

-502 VYAQSNDNHAV
+502 TYSKSKGNGAV
-513 DVCIRVF
+513 DVCVRVM
-520 PDKVNIRLR
+520 PDKVNVRLR
-529 DNGREFDPTDY
+529 DNGAEFDPTDY
-540 LDNSGKRITGLGLVR
+540 IDNSGKRITGLELVR

-571 TNVAIA
+571 TNVAVS
-577 YGAEGEAY
+577 Y
-585 G
+585 

>member
-1 MKRKGTLLNQK
+1 MKRNGTLLNKK
-12 YRSLLTATLAMT
+12 YRSLLVATLAMT

-84 QSADTVFT
+84 QSADAVFT
-92 LSFWAGVL
+92 LSFWGGVL

-105 SVLGIALMVP
+105 SVIGIATMVP

-122 GKEELTQMIVE
+122 GKQELVGMVVD
-133 YLLPLWILTP
+133 YLLPLWVLTP

-152 AYARTDSMRK
+152 AYARTDSLRK
-162 LAAALPIVAN
+162 LATALPIIAN
-172 VINLLCDY
+172 IINLICDY
-180 LYMAVFGWGVAGAGW
+180 IYMAIFGWGVAGAGW

-209 IYFRSKKRTVHFTK
+209 LYFKSKQRTVRFTK
-223 AAFRQLRALG
+223 AAFKQLKSLG
-233 KICNVGLPSALIY
+233 KIFSVGLPSALIY

-305 ANGQRL
+305 SNGQRL

-321 ALSVLVLVVSELFPV
+321 GLSILVLIVSELFPV
-336 PLAALYG
+336 QLAALYG
-343 LTEPVTADI
+343 LTETSITSI

-357 RIFSVNIPILAVIYV
+357 RIFSINIPILAVIYV

-395 LTIVPLMFWF
+395 LTIVPLMYWF

-410 YWLWA
+410 YWLWF
-415 SFPFSKLLTVII
+415 SFPVSKAVTVAI
-427 TLIAMFISKKVR
+427 TLIAMLISKKVQHKR
-439 RKKNMLGI
+439 NILGI
-447 EEQDGVMYDFS
+447 EEQEGIVYDFS
-458 IKNEIPEAIHASE
+458 IKNEVSEAIHASE
-471 EAMAFCEKNHVPEN
+471 EAMAFCEQNQVPEN

-502 VYAQSNDNHAV
+502 VYAATSGNNAV
-513 DVCIRVF
+513 DVCVRVF
-520 PDKVNIRLR
+520 PDKVNVRLR
-529 DNGREFDPTDY
+529 DNGAEFDPTDY
-540 LDNSGKRITGLGLVR
+540 IDNSGKRITGLELVR
-555 MLSSS
+555 MLSST

-571 TNVAIA
+571 TNVAIN
-577 YGAEGEAY
+577 YN
-585 G
+585 

>member
-1 MKRKGTLLNQK
+1 MKRNGTLLNKK
-12 YRSLLTATLAMT
+12 YRSLLVATLAMT

-84 QSADTVFT
+84 KSADAVFA
-92 LSFWAGVL
+92 LSFWAGIL
-100 STVLL
+100 STVLI
-105 SVLGIALMVP
+105 SIVGIATMVP
-115 TAQLLAQ
+115 TAQILAQ
-122 GKEELTQMIVE
+122 GKEELVGLVID
-133 YLLPLWILTP
+133 YLLPLWVLTP

-152 AYARTDSMRK
+152 AYARTDGLRK
-162 LAAALPIVAN
+162 LATALPIVAN
-172 VINLLCDY
+172 IINLICDY
-180 LYMAVFGWGVAGAGW
+180 IYMAIFGWGVAGAGW

-202 VGVFLTL
+202 VGTLLTL
-209 IYFRSKKRTVHFTK
+209 IYFKSAKRTVHFTK
-223 AAFRQLRALG
+223 EALKKLKMLG
-233 KICNVGLPSALIY
+233 KIFSVGLPSALIY

-305 ANGQRL
+305 ANGQRI

-321 ALSVLVLVVSELFPV
+321 ALSVFVLIVSELFPV
-336 PLAALYG
+336 QLAALYG
-343 LTEPVTADI
+343 LNDAATADI

-357 RIFSVNIPILAVIYV
+357 RIFSINIPILAVIYV

-395 LTIVPLMFWF
+395 LTIVPLMYWF

-410 YWLWA
+410 YWLWM
-415 SFPFSKLLTVII
+415 SFPVSKAVTVLI
-427 TLIAMFISKKVR
+427 TLIAMVISKKIQN
-439 RKKNMLGI
+439 KKNILGI
-447 EEQDGVMYDFS
+447 EEEDGVMYDFS
-458 IKNEIPEAIHASE
+458 IKNDIPEAIRASE
-471 EAMAFCEKNHVPEN
+471 EAMKFCKEQNVPEN
-485 TVNAV
+485 TVNAI

-502 VYAQSNDNHAV
+502 TYSKSKGNGAV
-513 DVCIRVF
+513 DVCVRVM
-520 PDKVNIRLR
+520 PDKVNVRLR
-529 DNGREFDPTDY
+529 DDGAEFDPTDY
-540 LDNSGKRITGLGLVR
+540 IDNSGKRITGLELVR

-571 TNVAIA
+571 TNVAVS
-577 YGAEGEAY
+577 Y
-585 G
+585 

>member
-1 MKRKGTLLNQK
+1 MKRNGTLLNKK
-12 YRSLLTATLAMT
+12 YRSLLVATLAMT

-84 QSADTVFT
+84 KSADAVFT
-92 LSFWAGVL
+92 LSFWAGIL
-100 STVLL
+100 STVLI
-105 SVLGIALMVP
+105 SIVGIATMVP
-115 TAQLLAQ
+115 TAQILAQ
-122 GKEELTQMIVE
+122 GKEELVGLVID
-133 YLLPLWILTP
+133 YLLPLWVLTP

-152 AYARTDSMRK
+152 AYARTDGLRK
-162 LAAALPIVAN
+162 LATALPIVAN
-172 VINLLCDY
+172 IINLICDY
-180 LYMAVFGWGVAGAGW
+180 IYMAIFGWGVAGAGW

-202 VGVFLTL
+202 VGTLLTL
-209 IYFRSKKRTVHFTK
+209 IYFKSAKRTVHFTK
-223 AAFRQLRALG
+223 EALKKLKMLG
-233 KICNVGLPSALIY
+233 KIFSVGLPSALIY

-305 ANGQRL
+305 ANGQRI

-321 ALSVLVLVVSELFPV
+321 ALSVFVLIVSELFPV
-336 PLAALYG
+336 QLAALYG
-343 LTEPVTADI
+343 LNDAATADI

-357 RIFSVNIPILAVIYV
+357 RIFSINIPILAVIYV

-395 LTIVPLMFWF
+395 LTIVPLMYWF

-410 YWLWA
+410 YWLWM
-415 SFPFSKLLTVII
+415 SFPVSKAVTVLV
-427 TLIAMFISKKVR
+427 TLIAMVISKKIQN
-439 RKKNMLGI
+439 KKNIFGI
-447 EEQDGVMYDFS
+447 EEEDGVMYDFS
-458 IKNEIPEAIHASE
+458 IKNEIPEAIRASE
-471 EAMAFCEKNHVPEN
+471 EAMKFCKEQNVPEN
-485 TVNAV
+485 TVNAI

-502 VYAQSNDNHAV
+502 TYSKSKGNGAV
-513 DVCIRVF
+513 DVCVRVM
-520 PDKVNIRLR
+520 PDKVNVRLR
-529 DNGREFDPTDY
+529 DDGAEFDPTDY
-540 LDNSGKRITGLGLVR
+540 IDNSGKRITGLELVR

-571 TNVAIA
+571 TNVAVS
-577 YGAEGEAY
+577 Y
-585 G
+585 

>member
-1 MKRKGTLLNQK
+1 MKRNGTLLNKK
-12 YRSLLTATLAMT
+12 YRILLVSTLAMT

-84 QSADTVFT
+84 KSADTVFT
-92 LSFWAGVL
+92 LSFWGGVL
-100 STVLL
+100 STVLI
-105 SVLGIALMVP
+105 SVIGLVVMTP

-122 GKEELTQMIVE
+122 GKEELVGYVVD
-133 YLLPLWILTP
+133 YLLPLWVLTP

-152 AYARTDSMRK
+152 AYARTDGMRK
-162 LAAALPIVAN
+162 LATALPIVAN
-172 VINLLCDY
+172 VINLICDY
-180 LYMAVFGWGVAGAGW
+180 IFMAIFKWGVAGAGW

-202 VGVFLTL
+202 VGVLLTI
-209 IYFRSKKRTVHFTK
+209 IYFRAKERTVHFTR
-223 AAFRQLRALG
+223 AAWGQLKSLG
-233 KICNVGLPSALIY
+233 KIFSVGLPSALIY

-252 LFFTNAIILSFT
+252 LYLTNAIILSYT

-305 ANGQRL
+305 GNGQRL

-321 ALSVLVLVVSELFPV
+321 AFSVLVLVVSELFPV
-336 PLAALYG
+336 QMAALYG
-343 LTEPVTADI
+343 LTDPAITSV

-357 RIFSVNIPILAVIYV
+357 RIFSINIPILAVIYV

-410 YWLWA
+410 YWLWV
-415 SFPFSKLLTVII
+415 SFPVSKALTVAI
-427 TLIAMFISKKVR
+427 TLIAMVISKKVR
-439 RKKNMLGI
+439 HKKNILGI
-447 EEQDGVMYDFS
+447 EEEDGLVYDFS
-458 IKNEIPEAIHASE
+458 IKNDVSQAIHASE
-471 EAMAFCEKNHVPEN
+471 EAMAFCERNSVPEN

-502 VYAQSNDNHAV
+502 IYSVKGSNAV
-513 DVCIRVF
+513 DVCVRVF
-520 PDKVNIRLR
+520 PDKVNVRLR
-529 DNGREFDPTDY
+529 DDGAAFDPTDY
-540 LDNSGKRITGLGLVR
+540 IDNSGKRITGLELVR

-571 TNVAIA
+571 TNVSVA
-577 YGAEGEAY
+577 YGNLVS
-585 G
+585 